1 MSSAAKPPIE
11 DKCPYAT
18 DPTELHKFL
27 LKHEVGLNWD
37 FNLHLNADGSVR
49 KYDDYCEH
57 CFSTAACF
65 SKTQGDHAVY
75 MHGVWVWLIKRQVI
89 EA

>member
-1 MSSAAKPPIE
+1 MSSAKPPIE
-11 DKCPYAT
+11 DECPDAT

-37 FNLHLNADGSVR
+37 FSLHLNADGSVR
-49 KYDDYCEH
+49 KYDDYCKH

-65 SKTQGDHAVY
+65 SKTAHGVY
-75 MHGVWVWLIKRQVI
+75 MHGVWVWLITRRVI